1 MTIRERPWNSYYAER
16 IGAQSAECASV
27 ITGGGGETS
36 ESLGTNRTLLMLQCV
51 HVMRAVVG
59 NGEDEG
65 GQTLL

>member
-1 MTIRERPWNSYYAER
+1 MRGLGTATIQEHRA
-16 IGAQSAECASV
+16 AECARV

-59 NGEDEG
+59 MGKMKEDKPCFSK
-65 GQTLL
+65 